1 MPTSPLPSILHTT
14 TLPRPAQVS
23 KQLLPKLCT
32 TILNAPSA
40 TRALLIRW
48 WSDYPPALLETRVVK
63 PLQQYLTKEL
73 MTTKKLTVSVM
84 NAIKVLSRVVEAN
97 QQYMRLP
104 PEAFYNNLISE
115 KMDVLDHYVAWR
127 QTCD

>member
-1 MPTSPLPSILHTT
+1 
-14 TLPRPAQVS
+14 
-23 KQLLPKLCT
+23 
-32 TILNAPSA
+32 
-40 TRALLIRW
+40 
-48 WSDYPPALLETRVVK
+48 
-63 PLQQYLTKEL
+63 

-84 NAIKVLSRVVEAN
+84 NAIKVLSRVVESN

-127 QTCD
+127 